1 MANGLTQLTK
11 LIVGGVVVAGAITV
25 GSLSANK
32 YEKIATGEI
41 RASSSSEVVESSVE
55 EVPVEQYSP
64 ITDEMR
70 EAAKACTYE
79 FDPASVKIEQEEK
92 YEFTKPSESAEDPG
106 YYDENLAGLSYT
118 DKRDGHYLV
127 YVFEGEYSEG
137 YQGQYNTYLTG
148 MYLWDDGLFAGKSN
162 STNFKGYWYNSSLTA
177 PEDDPATEEDESI
190 DTLVMVSNTENL
202 DYIKAEPPLGGSA
215 DFYQYQA
222 YVYMHPGWG
231 DGRSVVVSGYLYYPN
246 VAAFIDTNGYD
257 KMAVGEKF
265 IINSTWFFDRVIQN
279 LSYTPIIPNNEITWN
294 LPDGMIDEKKKL
306 TAPGE
311 YEITASWTDKSAK
324 DENGQNIKYE
334 ATAKLEVVA

>member
-1 MANGLTQLTK
+1 MASGLSQITK
-11 LIVGGVVVAGAITV
+11 LVVGGVVVAGAITV

-41 RASSSSEVVESSVE
+41 RTSSSSEVISSSVEE
-55 EVPVEQYSP
+55 EVPVEKYDP

-92 YEFTKPSESAEDPG
+92 YEFSAPSASATDPG
-106 YYDENLAGLSYT
+106 YYNEDLASLSYT
-118 DKRDGHYLV
+118 DTRSGHYLV

-177 PEDDPATEEDESI
+177 PEDDPDTEEDESL
-190 DTLVMVSNTENL
+190 DCLNMVSNTENFES
-202 DYIKAEPPLGGSA
+202 IIAEVPLGGA
-215 DFYQYQA
+215 DFYERQA

-231 DGRSVVVSGYLYYPN
+231 DGRSVVVSGYKYYPN

-257 KMAVGEKF
+257 KMNVGEKF
-265 IINSTWFFDRVIQN
+265 LLNSTWFFDRVIQN
-279 LSYTPIIPNNEITWN
+279 LSYTPIIPNSEIKWSY
-294 LPDGMIDEKKKL
+294 PDGMIDEKKKL

-311 YEITASWTDKSAK
+311 YEITAKWK
-324 DENGQNIKYE
+324 DYE
-334 ATAKLEVVA
+334 ATATLTVVE